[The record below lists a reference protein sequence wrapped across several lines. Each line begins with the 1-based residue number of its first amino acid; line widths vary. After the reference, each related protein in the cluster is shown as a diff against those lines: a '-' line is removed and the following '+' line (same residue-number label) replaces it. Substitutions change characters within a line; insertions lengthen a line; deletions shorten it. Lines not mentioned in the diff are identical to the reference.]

1 MEARLRKVS
10 VGGRH
15 SGRKGHGRE
24 TGGVIRKRPG
34 ARGLRESELPGCVGI
49 LRYGAE
55 AGLIRGPR
63 GFERFLCGGHEP
75 FRAVHAAGRAEVV
88 VIGGPDIAGGVEAI
102 MFAMGIGG
110 MFSASLVYPGA
121 GLLSGMAHAGS
132 LSIATV
138 ASVLTWSVCMRGTTS
153 SPRVAESPTPVSIGL
168 SALASLIVAALT
180 VPAQAVVM
188 TIATMTT
195 ILAQQTSAGSP
206 TLGQRTARAAA
217 GVLASA
223 AFLAIVSGSGNNL
236 AVFLAAMAIVIGAFE
251 WFASSIPAKG
261 TLFWLAA
268 AIFAVAAGFF
278 LFLSE
283 RRNGMTRQD
292 QS

>member
-1 MEARLRKVS
+1 
-10 VGGRH
+10 
-15 SGRKGHGRE
+15 
-24 TGGVIRKRPG
+24 
-34 ARGLRESELPGCVGI
+34 
-49 LRYGAE
+49 
-55 AGLIRGPR
+55 
-63 GFERFLCGGHEP
+63 
-75 FRAVHAAGRAEVV
+75 
-88 VIGGPDIAGGVEAI
+88 
-102 MFAMGIGG
+102 
-110 MFSASLVYPGA
+110 
-121 GLLSGMAHAGS
+121 
-132 LSIATV
+132 
-138 ASVLTWSVCMRGTTS
+138 
-153 SPRVAESPTPVSIGL
+153 VSIGL